1 MQSVTLVVGL
11 SAMCRSHDSLPMYF
25 CLLLTSASYYRINEL
40 MPIVICK
47 CCGGTVRIMI
57 MGYDYWGGIV

>member
-1 MQSVTLVVGL
+1 
-11 SAMCRSHDSLPMYF
+11 MCRSHDSLPMYF

-47 CCGGTVRIMI
+47 CYGGTVRIMI